1 MKPLKYF
8 LYCRRSQD
16 REDDQVLSIESQKR
30 ELMAYAEKHALNV
43 VEVICEDASAYKR
56 GRPKFKWMM
65 DEIEKGKANAV
76 LTWHLTR
83 LARNGADGGLI
94 ITFMDEARIV
104 ELRTTEKVY
113 TNTGDDKFMM
123 TIHFAMA
130 KKSSDDTSAFVKNN
144 LKTKIANKEYPGQ
157 VRYGYLNVGTNGV
170 IAGKRY
176 DPQKQAML
184 EQLGRP
190 LLRVEQDPIVAPLI
204 RKLIDLALLGT
215 FSITT
220 LSEKAEELG
229 IIGKLSRKGL
239 SKQGLF
245 DLLGDI
251 FYTGKFKYQGEIH
264 EGAHEPLMT
273 EEEYM
278 RIQDFLRRRSHPQ
291 RARHDYTF
299 ATIVICPECNGAM
312 SGEFQKNIHYYRCGR
327 AKGKNPACANKKH
340 LRQDQLEIEIEETL
354 QALTLPGQIIDW
366 ALKTLQTSFLQE
378 NKVLTG
384 KRTLLQMNINEERQ
398 KLERLTA
405 KWLSAGNVNGF
416 MISDEEYVEQKK
428 VIVSSIS
435 KTEELLSSNNNEEDT
450 WLSKCEA
457 FFEKIRNIDHQYKYS
472 DPYGKRIILQSIGAK
487 FIRKGD
493 KMAVQ
498 VEKPYAFVI
507 ERDLLS
513 KVSSEREYAFTVD
526 QKGSFD
532 EKKNDWLGRL
542 ESNQQPCR

>member
-16 REDDQVLSIESQKR
+16 REDEQVLSIESQKR
-30 ELMAYAEKHALNV
+30 ELLAYAEKHALNV

-83 LARNGADGGLI
+83 LARNGADGGLL

-157 VRYGYLNVGTNGV
+157 VRYGYLNVGSNGV

-190 LLRVEQDPIVAPLI
+190 LLRVEQDPVEAPLI
-204 RKLIDLALLGT
+204 RKLIDMALLGT
-215 FSITT
+215 LSVTA
-220 LSEKAEELG
+220 LSEKAAELG
-229 IIGKLSRKGL
+229 IKGKLSRKGL

-273 EEEYM
+273 EEEHA

-299 ATIVICPECNGAM
+299 ATIVVCPECNGAM
-312 SGEFQKNIHYYRCGR
+312 SGEFQKNIHYYRCSR
-327 AKGKNPACANKKH
+327 AKGKNPACTNKKH
-340 LRQDQLEIEIEETL
+340 LRQDQLEVEVEATL
-354 QALTLPGQIIDW
+354 KDLAIPGPIVEW
-366 ALKTLQTSFLQE
+366 ALKSVKTAYLDE

-384 KRTLLQMNINEERQ
+384 KRMLLQKNINEEKQ

-405 KWLSAGNVNGF
+405 KWLSAGNTNGF
-416 MISDEEYVEQKK
+416 MMSDEEYVEQKK
-428 VIVSSIS
+428 VVVTNINQA
-435 KTEELLSSNNNEEDT
+435 EEQLTSNNSEEDS

-457 FFEKIRNIDHQYKYS
+457 FFEKIRNIDHQYKYADS
-472 DPYGKRIILQSIGAK
+472 YGKRIILQSIGAK
-487 FIRKGD
+487 FIRKGN

-498 VEKPYAFVI
+498 VEKPFAFVI
-507 ERDLLS
+507 ERELLPE
-513 KVSSEREYAFTVD
+513 VPSEREYAFAVD
-526 QKGSFD
+526 QKGSLD
-532 EKKNDWLGRL
+532 GNNESWLGRL